1 MSLIQRLLFGVILLL
16 TTTLPQTSFAGG
28 GDESGEFDMKGM
40 IGHHV
45 MDAHEWEF
53 FSINGETY
61 ALYLPVILWTDEGLD
76 IFSSSHFYH
85 SENHTYKNYELY
97 HETIYYTGREGKPLD
112 FSITKNVVSMFIS
125 AFLLIFIFT
134 QVAGAYKKR
143 AGQAPKGIQSL
154 FEPVIETLINDM
166 IRPNLGEKKY
176 QKYVPFILT
185 LFFFILFNNLLGLF
199 PTGANTSGNIAFTL
213 TLAAFTLLVVF
224 FSANKHYWQ
233 HMFAMPGVPPL
244 VLIILTPIEI
254 AGFFIR
260 PAVLMIRL
268 FANITGGHTIIL
280 SLMGLI
286 FIFKSFFVGI
296 PATLFA
302 VVMMFL
308 ELFVAFLQ
316 AYIFALL
323 STLYIGQATE
333 EAHH

>member
-1 MSLIQRLLFGVILLL
+1 MKSLFVSVLVAFSLLFPHSL
-16 TTTLPQTSFAGG
+16 FAGG
-28 GDESGEFDMKGM
+28 DSEGEFNMKEM

-45 MDAHEWEF
+45 MDAHEWELF
-53 FSINGETY
+53 KIGDTHVSI
-61 ALYLPVILWTDEGLD
+61 YLPVILWTDNGLD
-76 IFSSSHFYH
+76 VFSSSHFYH
-85 SENHTYKNYELY
+85 SPDHAYKNYELY
-97 HETIYYTGREGKPLD
+97 HETIYYTGKEGKPLD
-112 FSITKNVVSMFIS
+112 LSITKNVLSMFL
-125 AFLLIFIFT
+125 AAALLIFLMT
-134 QVAGAYKKR
+134 QVAKGYQKNK
-143 AGQAPKGIQSL
+143 GKAPKGVQSL

-166 IRPNLGEKKY
+166 IRPNLGEKSY
-176 QKYVPFILT
+176 QRYVPFILT
-185 LFFFILFNNLLGLF
+185 LFFFILFNNLLGLI
-199 PTGANTSGNIAFTL
+199 PTGANASGNIAFTL
-213 TLAAFTLLVVF
+213 TLAAFTLLAVL
-224 FSANKHYWQ
+224 FSATGHYWK
-233 HMFAMPGVPPL
+233 HMFAMPGVPPF

-286 FIFKSFFVGI
+286 FIFKSVFVGI

-323 STLYIGQATE
+323 STLYIGQALE
-333 EAHH
+333 DGHH